1 MEVDEHYDMKKL
13 VLRVGQN
20 LMDIYWSKLYQK
32 IKEDRSLLKY
42 FTAFLIHPEKLIYY
56 LGKNHLAIEYLG
68 AERMDELS
76 DEGFTLETQFY
87 DYSDS
92 ENLLE
97 KVIGFDYDDTI
108 NIELPLPPFSEELI
122 IPTNRGIDKLVELKW
137 NFAAQSYIIT
147 FNSSPPVPQ
156 IGHFARITNSFFFDA
171 DESGLKTRHIK
182 WIDFIPI
189 KIIESGEYLD
199 ISFTLE
205 PYKKLVENDLDYV
218 YPIPEGFDYVRLERL
233 NRFIEF
239 IGDKKH
245 SEPDITTFLSKEE
258 NQFILSMYFSA
269 KEIFPQKL
277 CKWQSEEKEDIKPD
291 FFVLRPNGFAD
302 IVEFKL
308 PYIKNNAIVGKP
320 NRETF
325 ASEINSYI
333 SQTRNYKYYF
343 EDPNNRKWFKE
354 QYNFDVVKPRR
365 FLVVC
370 RRADFSSDNWKE
382 IISDYNDIEIIT
394 YDDLVDGVTAQF
406 YTV

>member
-1 MEVDEHYDMKKL
+1 MKK
-13 VLRVGQN
+13 VVMTVGQT
-20 LMDIYWSKLYQK
+20 LMNIYWSQLYK
-32 IKEDRSLLKY
+32 RIKGNPALLKD

-68 AERMDELS
+68 AERMNDL
-76 DEGFTLETQFY
+76 DGKGFESLAEFY

-97 KVIGFDYDDTI
+97 MVIGFKYDSTAGVD
-108 NIELPLPPFSEELI
+108 LPLSPFTEELI
-122 IPTNRGIDKLVELKW
+122 LPTNRGFDKLVELNW
-137 NFAAQSYIIT
+137 NFAAQSYIIG

-156 IGHFARITNSFFFDA
+156 IGHFARLTNSFFFDA

-189 KIIESGEYLD
+189 KLIEYEEHLD

-205 PYKKLVENDLDYV
+205 PYNDLIEKDLNYV
-218 YPIPEGFDYVRLERL
+218 YPLPEGFDYIRLERI

-239 IGDKKH
+239 IGYKNH
-245 SEPDITTFLSKEE
+245 SEPEITSFLSKEE
-258 NQFILSMYFSA
+258 NTFIISMFFSA
-269 KEIFPQKL
+269 KSVHPQL
-277 CKWQSEEKEDIKPD
+277 ICKWQSEEKEDLIPD
-291 FFVLRPNGFAD
+291 FFVLKPNGFAD

-308 PYIKNNAIVGKP
+308 PFIKNSIVVGKA

-325 ASEINSYI
+325 SSQISCYI

-354 QYNFDVVKPRR
+354 QYSIDVLKPRR
-365 FLVVC
+365 FLVVG
-370 RRADFSSDNWKE
+370 RRSDYSPDTWKE
-382 IISDYNDIEIIT
+382 MIADYIDIEIIT

-406 YTV
+406 YTK